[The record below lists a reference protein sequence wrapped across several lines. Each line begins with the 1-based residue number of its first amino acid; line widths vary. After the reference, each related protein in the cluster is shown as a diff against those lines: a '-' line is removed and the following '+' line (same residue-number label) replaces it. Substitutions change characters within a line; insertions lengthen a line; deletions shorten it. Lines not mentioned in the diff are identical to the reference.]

1 MVEAGILHE
10 DDRLELLDG
19 EIIEMPPI
27 GGPHSSTVNRL
38 NRVLVLALRGEQ
50 AIVSVQN
57 PVRLP
62 GETELYPDFAIV
74 APRDD
79 FYRDSI
85 PSAADV
91 FLVVEV
97 ADSSLSYD
105 RNTKA
110 AWYARAR
117 IPEFW
122 LVDIAAKSVE
132 VYRSPGTDGYTYL
145 SYRRIGESIAP
156 VAFPSVEIPVDD
168 FLG

>member
-10 DDRLELLDG
+10 EDRLELLDG

-38 NRVLVLALRGEQ
+38 NRVFVLALRGEQ

-57 PVRLP
+57 PVRLH

-85 PSAADV
+85 PSAAEV
-91 FLVVEV
+91 MLVVEV

-110 AWYARAR
+110 AWYARAG
-117 IPEFW
+117 IAEFW
-122 LVDIAAKSVE
+122 LVDIATKSVE
-132 VYRSPGTDGYTYL
+132 VYRNPANDGYADL
-145 SYRRIGESIAP
+145 SYRHLGESVSP
-156 VAFPSVEIPVDD
+156 LAFPAVGISVDD